1 MTARQTKHYQPG
13 TVLNS
18 WECEIPSHYG
28 HWPGRCEDKPS
39 PAYEHAVPSSRAEL
53 LIITIAETNMALWAG
68 QVNYDKSK
76 GLIYLGRQH
85 GEMNILGK
93 VAVFT
98 KKRCFLL

>member
-1 MTARQTKHYQPG
+1 MDIGQAGVK
-13 TVLNS
+13 
-18 WECEIPSHYG
+18 ISH
-28 HWPGRCEDKPS
+28 HLPMSMQS
-39 PAYEHAVPSSRAEL
+39 PVVEL

-93 VAVFT
+93 DAVFT